1 MPIPASLNRAAWVV
15 VGGVAGTIL
24 RFTMIMVWASEVE
37 VFVSTLL
44 VVGLAGAL
52 LGTLASS
59 VEHQQV
65 RAVLVG
71 LVGSAAS
78 LSVVALVAIS
88 STPLLCAAYLVAVP
102 AAAIGGLALGVA
114 TLVQVRG
121 PRDKADV
128 CCG

>member
-1 MPIPASLNRAAWVV
+1 VPIPASLNRSAWLV
-15 VGGVAGTIL
+15 VGAVAGSIL
-24 RFTMIMVWASEVE
+24 RFTMIMVWPNEVE

-44 VVGLAGAL
+44 IVGLAGAL
-52 LGTLASS
+52 LGMLASS
-59 VEHQQV
+59 IDHQHL
-65 RAVLVG
+65 RAVLSG

-78 LSVVALVAIS
+78 LSVVALVAVS

-102 AAAIGGLALGVA
+102 AAAVGGLALGVL

>member
-1 MPIPASLNRAAWVV
+1 VV

-65 RAVLVG
+65 QAVLVG